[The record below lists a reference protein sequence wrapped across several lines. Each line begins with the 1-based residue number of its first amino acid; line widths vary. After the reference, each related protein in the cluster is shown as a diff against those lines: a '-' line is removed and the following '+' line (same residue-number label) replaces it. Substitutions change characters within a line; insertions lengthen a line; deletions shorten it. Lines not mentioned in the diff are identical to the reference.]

1 MLYHYHVKNFA
12 LIEDASVDFGPGL
25 NVLTGETGAGKSI
38 LIDALNAGLGA
49 RTGAEMIRKGC
60 AEAFV
65 ELVFGIEDKAM
76 EDALAALDVY
86 PEDSTVLI
94 SRRIFPGRSLCRINE
109 EAATSARVRQVTDLL
124 LDIHGQ
130 HEHQS
135 LLRPER
141 QLSILDE
148 FAGEECLR
156 AAERMA
162 LAHHAYRRALKDRE
176 SFTLSEDERRRRMD
190 FLRFEIGEIEQA
202 AVRPGERDELAA
214 RFREMS
220 SFGRIRDG
228 LGKAL
233 EYLSEGRENA
243 ADLLMKA
250 SGELSG
256 AARLAPSLQDAEREL
271 MTAQDILSSAEH
283 EMKAYL
289 DGADF
294 DEEAFRQVE
303 RRLDELHRLE
313 RKYGDLS
320 SPSNTAWEERD
331 LELDRLIDYEER
343 MNAAELA
350 AETARWEMEEAAA
363 RLHSLR
369 AAAVPLWDEALL
381 AELQELNF
389 LSVRVRTELEPLPEC
404 TASGTDRACFTVSL
418 NPGEDLQPL
427 QKVASGG
434 ELSRIMLAIKTI
446 LADRDRIPTV
456 IFDEIDS
463 GISGQTAQA
472 VARKLKAISR
482 YRQVILIT
490 HLPQIAAPADRHY
503 GIEKHAEGERT
514 FTRIRLLDEE
524 ESVKEL
530 MRLLGGSLQSESIY
544 RTALELKNGRTS

>member
-1 MLYHYHVKNFA
+1 MLLHYHVKNFA

-38 LIDALNAGLGA
+38 MIDALNAGLGA

-60 AEAFV
+60 SEAFV
-65 ELVFGIEDKAM
+65 ELVFALEDRDCEK
-76 EDALAALDVY
+76 ALAAMDIRC
-86 PEDSTVLI
+86 EDHTLFI
-94 SRRIFPGRSLCRINE
+94 SRRIFPGRSLYKINQ
-109 EAATSARVRQVTDLL
+109 EAVTSSLVKQVTELL

-135 LLRPER
+135 LLKPER
-141 QLSILDE
+141 QLAILDE
-148 FAGEECLR
+148 FAGEACAQAKARTEK
-156 AAERMA
+156 AWQ
-162 LAHHAYRRALKDRE
+162 AYRKALKERE

-190 FLRFEIGEIEQA
+190 FLRFELNEIEQA

-214 RFREMS
+214 HFKEMS
-220 SFGRIRDG
+220 AFGKIRDA

-250 SGELSG
+250 SGELSA
-256 AARLAPSLQDAEREL
+256 AARLAPSLADADQEL

-283 EMKAYL
+283 GLKAYL
-289 DGADF
+289 DEADF
-294 DEEAFRQVE
+294 DEETFRSVE
-303 RRLDELHRLE
+303 KRLDELHRLE
-313 RKYGDLS
+313 LKYGDLS
-320 SPSNTAWEERD
+320 LPSNTAWEERD
-331 LELDRLIDYEER
+331 SEWDYLEDYENRLNKADKAVASAEKELEQ
-343 MNAAELA
+343 AASA
-350 AETARWEMEEAAA
+350 
-363 RLHSLR
+363 LHALR
-369 AAAVPLWDEALL
+369 AAAVPLWDAALL
-381 AELQELNF
+381 AELEEMNF
-389 LSVRVRTELEPLPEC
+389 LSVRVRTELEELPD
-404 TASGTDRACFTVSL
+404 SGANGKDRACFTVSL

-503 GIEKHAEGERT
+503 AIEKQAEGERT

-524 ESVKEL
+524 DSVREL
-530 MRLLGGSLQSESIY
+530 MRLLGGDLKSESVY
-544 RTALELKNGRTS
+544 RAARELKKASAT